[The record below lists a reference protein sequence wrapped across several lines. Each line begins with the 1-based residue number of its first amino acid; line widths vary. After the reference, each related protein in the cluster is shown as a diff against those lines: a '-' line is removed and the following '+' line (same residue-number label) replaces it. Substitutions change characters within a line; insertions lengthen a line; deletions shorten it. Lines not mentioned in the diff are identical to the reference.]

1 MALETELF
9 QQDPFGYIMSSGL
22 NKDFHAAMIG
32 GGSSSGGG
40 SGSGGGPWN
49 YGYFFQENDI
59 NIHPNDLT
67 NDNRFVGHGFN
78 NNLLMDLEY
87 CITSPS
93 SMELHNNN
101 NNNNNHYSTNKFS
114 STDSAADYFTGNYTS
129 STTTLDGGRPPS
141 SHVFSPAAETT
152 QATTTVRR
160 KRRRIRSVK
169 NKEEV
174 ENQRMTHIAVERNR
188 RKQMN
193 DYLAV
198 LRSMMPSSYVQRVL
212 TNLMTLILILIRL
225 MNSTLSIL
233 RGDQASIVGGAINF
247 VKELEQLLQF
257 LEAQKRS
264 STSSTTTTKKESSPS
279 DSSDSDHSSNNNS
292 DLFSDFFIFP
302 QYSTCSSSSNNN
314 NNNNKVN
321 INDHHQTKSTAE
333 KRSAVA
339 DVEVTMVES
348 HANIK
353 VLQKSHHNQLL
364 KMVVGLQLLRLV
376 VLHLNVTTVDNMV
389 LYSFSVKV
397 EDDSQLST
405 VNEIAA
411 SVFEVVGRIQE
422 ENCLLS

>member
-198 LRSMMPSSYVQRVL
+198 LRSMMPSSYVQR
-212 TNLMTLILILIRL
+212 
-225 MNSTLSIL
+225 
-233 RGDQASIVGGAINF
+233 GDQASIVGGAINF

-302 QYSTCSSSSNNN
+302 QYSTCSSST

-411 SVFEVVGRIQE
+411 SVFEMVGRIQE

>member
-101 NNNNNHYSTNKFS
+101 NNNNNHTQPINFPPQTQPPIISPETILVVRPLLME
-114 STDSAADYFTGNYTS
+114 DGHLAATCF
-129 STTTLDGGRPPS
+129 LRPPKQLKQPPPS
-141 SHVFSPAAETT
+141 GENDA
-152 QATTTVRR
+152 
-160 KRRRIRSVK
+160 

-198 LRSMMPSSYVQRVL
+198 LRSMMPSSYVQ
-212 TNLMTLILILIRL
+212 
-225 MNSTLSIL
+225 

>member
-9 QQDPFGYIMSSGL
+9 QQDPFGYIISGL
-22 NKDFHAAMIG
+22 NKDLHAMV
-32 GGSSSGGG
+32 GG
-40 SGSGGGPWN
+40 SGGGGPWN
-49 YGYFFQENDI
+49 YGYVFQENDMS
-59 NIHPNDLT
+59 IHYNDLT

-78 NNLLMDLEY
+78 NVLMDLES
-87 CITSPS
+87 ITSPS
-93 SMELHNNN
+93 SMELQGL
-101 NNNNNHYSTNKFS
+101 NNNHHRRHHHHDAPKFS
-114 STDSAADYFTGNYTS
+114 SAAEYFTGNYRS
-129 STTTLDGGRPPS
+129 STTTLDGGPQ
-141 SHVFSPAAETT
+141 SHMFSPAAETT
-152 QATTTVRR
+152 PATTATTTVRR

-198 LRSMMPSSYVQRVL
+198 LRSMMPSSYVQR
-212 TNLMTLILILIRL
+212 
-225 MNSTLSIL
+225 
-233 RGDQASIVGGAINF
+233 GDQASIVGGAINF

-264 STSSTTTTKKESSPS
+264 STTKKQSPS
-279 DSSDSDHSSNNNS
+279 VSDQYHSSDSDSSNS
-292 DLFSDFFIFP
+292 LFSDFFIFP
-302 QYSTCSSSSNNN
+302 QYSTCSS
-314 NNNNKVN
+314 NKT
-321 INDHHQTKSTAE
+321 IDQTNSTAE

-397 EDDSQLST
+397 EDDSHLTS

-411 SVFEVVGRIQE
+411 SVFEMVGSIQE
-422 ENCLLS
+422 ESCLS